1 MTTEESERMERLK
14 AYVDAKVAYEVSK
27 YSSLHELEHGY
38 DEISLN
44 AERQALEKAE
54 KELNDRATTPERLA

>member
-1 MTTEESERMERLK
+1 MTTDEIARIK
-14 AYVDAKVAYEVSK
+14 VYVDAKVAYEVSK